1 MRFSTLIVAA
11 LLAVLAVAARAS
23 DSDAPCTA
31 APAACTEW
39 VAVGGGPARA
49 LIYRSYS
56 LDVRNAH
63 ITRLLVMVHGK
74 NRDADHYF
82 STAMAAA
89 FLAHAMADT
98 VVVAPFMASSHPD
111 CGDPV
116 TPPQLDFSC
125 IGDSW
130 RAGAAAVNEQHLT
143 SFDFVDAIL
152 RKAATSGVFPNLRR
166 IVVAGHSAGGQFTLR
181 YAMSNKLHDEL
192 GIELSYV
199 VANPSSYPWPDTARP
214 LPVDDAHPSVAEQA
228 WGDELPHARFKFGA
242 VDAAQCPDFNH
253 WPFGLEGRTSG
264 YTRDIAKQ
272 RLVEQLARRPTTY
285 VLGQSDVLPV
295 AGFDASCAA
304 MMQGPTRRARGE
316 AFVAYVRQRWRA
328 RHTVRI
334 VPDCGHNARC
344 VFTAEEVL
352 PILFPAVDAAI
363 GSGNGDTAQQG
374 RPAAASAPAS
384 ENTIE
389 SGHVSSPD
397 SDQQGS

>member
-1 MRFSTLIVAA
+1 MRFSTLIFAM
-11 LLAVLAVAARAS
+11 LLAVLAVTARAS
-23 DSDAPCTA
+23 DSSAPCTA

-39 VAVGGGPARA
+39 IAVGGGPARA

-89 FLAHAMADT
+89 FLAHDMADT

-125 IGDSW
+125 VGDSW
-130 RAGAAAVNEQHLT
+130 RAGAAAVNDPQLT

-192 GIELSYV
+192 AIELSYV

-214 LPVDDAHPSVAEQA
+214 LPVDDAHPGVAEQA
-228 WGDELPHARFKFGA
+228 WGDELPHARFKYGA

-264 YTRDIAKQ
+264 YTRDIESR
-272 RLVEQLARRPTTY
+272 RLIDQLARRPTTY

-316 AFVAYVRQRWRA
+316 AFVAYVQQHWHA

-352 PILFPAVDAAI
+352 PLLFPAI
-363 GSGNGDTAQQG
+363 GTATASDNDGTAQQG
-374 RPAAASAPAS
+374 W
-384 ENTIE
+384 
-389 SGHVSSPD
+389 
-397 SDQQGS
+397 